1 MPLQRRNRETVLTLT
16 EEIMKY
22 VYHLKNLENGYVWGN
37 FAAADDA
44 FDAIAADPDYAYGH
58 IVVVREQV

>member
-1 MPLQRRNRETVLTLT
+1 MTVLTLT